1 MKRVTLKQK
10 YQAQRNRII
19 NFIRRAEKRG
29 FYFDEDI
36 LPKIP
41 KRITK
46 QSVRRLEKLDAESL
60 YKKSI
65 WVNLETGEFMS
76 GPRRVE
82 RERSIRAK
90 KAAATRKANFLATKA
105 FYTTG
110 QDITFEPEYYPDLYE
125 IAFDNVYDEFLK
137 KVSAPLPAEYNSY
150 YSKKRERKGKELLRA
165 GKQAQSE
172 VINILNDLLKK
183 YTKSE
188 IGKVISDNY
197 AALDANIEYI
207 LFGSDKS
214 IISAS
219 SVMVMQILTGGL
231 TRQQNST
238 LTEEAEIQESWE
250 DYN

>member
-82 RERSIRAK
+82 YERSVKAK
-90 KAAATRKANFLATKA
+90 RAAATRKANREAERILFTSGGDATVEVE
-105 FYTTG
+105 
-110 QDITFEPEYYPDLYE
+110 DYPDLYE
-125 IAFDNVYDEFLK
+125 IAYDNVYDEFLK
-137 KVSAPLPAEYNSY
+137 KISVVNPDEYQSFY
-150 YSKKRERKGKELLRA
+150 TKKREKKGKELARA
-165 GKQAQSE
+165 SKQGQSE
-172 VINILNDLLKK
+172 VMTLLNDLLKK

-197 AALDANIEYI
+197 ALLESNIEYI
-207 LFGSDKS
+207 LYGSDKA
-214 IISAS
+214 IIAAS
-219 SVMVMQILTGGL
+219 SVMIMQILTGGL
-231 TRQQNST
+231 TKQQNSR
-238 LTEEAEIQESWE
+238 LTEEAEVQEGW
-250 DYN
+250 DD

>member
-10 YQAQRNRII
+10 YQAQRSRII

-46 QSVRRLEKLDAESL
+46 SSVRRLEKLNTENL

-65 WVNLETGEFMS
+65 WVDLETGEFMS
-76 GPRRVE
+76 GPRRAE
-82 RERSIRAK
+82 YERSVRAK
-90 KAAATRKANFLATKA
+90 KAAATRKANRLATKA

-110 QDITFEPEYYPDLYE
+110 YDIKVEPEYYPDLYE

-137 KVSAPLPAEYNSY
+137 KVSTPLPDEYNSY